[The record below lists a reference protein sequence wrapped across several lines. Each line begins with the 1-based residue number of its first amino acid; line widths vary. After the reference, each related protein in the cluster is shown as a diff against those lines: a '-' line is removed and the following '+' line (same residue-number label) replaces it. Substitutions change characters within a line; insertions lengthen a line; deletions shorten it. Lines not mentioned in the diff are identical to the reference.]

1 MERPKR
7 AATKV
12 TNFRKYHLS
21 GNLDNEVQGIV
32 DCRVNQPEMAA
43 STEELKQ
50 KLEQE
55 REQSKKMQEDAEH
68 AELQHQIELE
78 KMKLQQ
84 WQTAIQ
90 KLQEAKTHAE
100 QEHSKC
106 IEQMKQV
113 ANANMEQATS
123 FSLSWLKTQ
132 MGKITDNQGPSA
144 NTSKESLS
152 KRAQEQERQAA
163 LAELKKQQEE
173 LRKYKTCKKIP
184 PAGTHQQETTWVRAP
199 LG

>member
-32 DCRVNQPEMAA
+32 DCRVNQLEMAA

-55 REQSKKMQEDAEH
+55 REQSKKMQEDAEY

-100 QEHSKC
+100 
-106 IEQMKQV
+106 
-113 ANANMEQATS
+113 
-123 FSLSWLKTQ
+123 
-132 MGKITDNQGPSA
+132 
-144 NTSKESLS
+144 
-152 KRAQEQERQAA
+152 
-163 LAELKKQQEE
+163 
-173 LRKYKTCKKIP
+173 
-184 PAGTHQQETTWVRAP
+184 
-199 LG
+199 